1 MSKCFVVFG
10 GCQQKTTPNEK
21 DLEKKKKKKKAQK
34 YILIIALAAL

>member
-21 DLEKKKKKKKAQK
+21 DLEKKKKKKAQK

>member
-21 DLEKKKKKKKAQK
+21 DLEKKKKKKAQK
-34 YILIIALAAL
+34 YIIIIALAAL